1 MGKHTFLTYSHGTND
16 PQNPSVKDDCSGI
29 KAGNSYCVE
38 VTRKATP
45 TPTPTSAT
53 PTPTPTIVKPS
64 PTQEG
69 LIDTCVNFYFAVAKD
84 NCEKIAAKYGTFS
97 VDEFISWNP
106 AVGDDCS
113 GIWAKTYYCVGIP
126 GTPTAPVTT
135 VTPSSTGAPKPSPTQ
150 EGLIDSCTDFYYAV
164 ANDSCEKISQ
174 KYGIFTASEFI
185 SWNPAV
191 GDDCSAIWAKTY
203 YCVGVPGT
211 PTTPPK
217 TSSTVTPTSTGTP
230 KPSPTQEGLIESCTN
245 FYYAVANDN
254 CEKIATKFG
263 GIFSVSDF
271 ISWNP
276 AVGDDCSAI
285 WAKTYYCVGVPG
297 TPTTPPKTSST
308 VTPTPT
314 GNGVST
320 PLPTQPGMVTNC
332 DAFFFVP
339 EGYGEGCQAIAD
351 KSGITLSQFLT
362 WNPEVGGDSCPKL
375 WAKAYVC
382 VSIIGHTP
390 SKPTTSTKPTT
401 TTKPT
406 PTPTPTGCQVAHPE
420 PTQPGSVCGCKQW
433 YKPTSTEY
441 CYDVKKKFGLSDAN
455 FNRWNPGAKSDCSGL
470 WAGTYLCVKN

>member
-164 ANDSCEKISQ
+164 ANDSCEKIS
-174 KYGIFTASEFI
+174 
-185 SWNPAV
+185 
-191 GDDCSAIWAKTY
+191 
-203 YCVGVPGT
+203 
-211 PTTPPK
+211 
-217 TSSTVTPTSTGTP
+217 
-230 KPSPTQEGLIESCTN
+230 
-245 FYYAVANDN
+245 
-254 CEKIATKFG
+254 
-263 GIFSVSDF
+263 
-271 ISWNP
+271 
-276 AVGDDCSAI
+276 
-285 WAKTYYCVGVPG
+285 
-297 TPTTPPKTSST
+297 
-308 VTPTPT
+308 
-314 GNGVST
+314 
-320 PLPTQPGMVTNC
+320 
-332 DAFFFVP
+332 
-339 EGYGEGCQAIAD
+339 
-351 KSGITLSQFLT
+351 
-362 WNPEVGGDSCPKL
+362 
-375 WAKAYVC
+375 
-382 VSIIGHTP
+382 
-390 SKPTTSTKPTT
+390 
-401 TTKPT
+401 
-406 PTPTPTGCQVAHPE
+406 
-420 PTQPGSVCGCKQW
+420 
-433 YKPTSTEY
+433 
-441 CYDVKKKFGLSDAN
+441 
-455 FNRWNPGAKSDCSGL
+455 
-470 WAGTYLCVKN
+470 